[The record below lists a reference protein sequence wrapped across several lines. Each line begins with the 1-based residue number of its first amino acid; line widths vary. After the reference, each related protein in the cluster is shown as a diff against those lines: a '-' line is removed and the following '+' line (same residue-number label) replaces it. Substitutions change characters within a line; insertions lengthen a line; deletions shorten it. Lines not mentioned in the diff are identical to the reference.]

1 MDILNVGQR
10 PSIEFSDLSAS
21 LKNNKRVYPLFSTR
35 FTKASTYVFQYRSTR
50 RARFP
55 WHTSGRRAHASSYPP
70 FQGSPL
76 RNNQLKNKICKEK
89 ERKEKRNIE
98 EIRRGRESGGTKI
111 ENYSNPSNCA
121 RQRSSYRRRSI
132 SISFICL
139 SISTLVGKPRL
150 VFA

>member
-55 WHTSGRRAHASSYPP
+55 WHTSGRRAHASSYRH
-70 FQGSPL
+70 SKDRL
-76 RNNQLKNKICKEK
+76 C
-89 ERKEKRNIE
+89 
-98 EIRRGRESGGTKI
+98 EIISWRIKFARRRRGKKNGISRKFAGEEKAEVRKSKI
-111 ENYSNPSNCA
+111 IQILPTVFVNVLPIVGD
-121 RQRSSYRRRSI
+121 RYRRLYACRFPHWLENHV
-132 SISFICL
+132 SF
-139 SISTLVGKPRL
+139 
-150 VFA
+150 FA